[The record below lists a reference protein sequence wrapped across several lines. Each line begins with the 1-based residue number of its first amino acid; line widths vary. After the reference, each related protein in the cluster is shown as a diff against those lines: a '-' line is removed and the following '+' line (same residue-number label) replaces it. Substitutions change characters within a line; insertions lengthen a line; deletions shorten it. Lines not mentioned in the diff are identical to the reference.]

1 MGSRIQDKTI
11 AFIGD
16 SLGRPHFQSLI
27 VRMVMVTGG
36 EEIPDVHN
44 IKSNYGMA
52 SLKLVVLFVFVLMVG
67 LIGSRAAR
75 RTFFITGHH
84 CNSGK
89 LASNRWMMYVDG
101 RPNTDKK
108 MGLTAK
114 SNESADLN
122 FSRYDDTFFEAAGM
136 CLIDNNFLFHVKLGN
151 LGLALISLLGDLT
164 PPLSMQGCCRVTHE
178 MLNRTDPVSIHYLL
192 HCDLVATGES
202 SFNRSAGNPLFQSI
216 QVVQG

>member
-52 SLKLVVLFVFVLMVG
+52 SSKLVVLFIDILMVG

-75 RTFFITGHH
+75 RTFFITRRLLVEVSNTAVRHH

-89 LASNRWMMYVDG
+89 LAGNRWVMYVDG

-108 MGLTAK
+108 MVEMVQK
-114 SNESADLN
+114 
-122 FSRYDDTFFEAAGM
+122 FSIG
-136 CLIDNNFLFHVKLGN
+136 IGN
-151 LGLALISLLGDLT
+151 LEHLGTCDNSTPLAGGSEVLQDDSNDPITENTILLRYWILLLY
-164 PPLSMQGCCRVTHE
+164 LS
-178 MLNRTDPVSIHYLL
+178 
-192 HCDLVATGES
+192 
-202 SFNRSAGNPLFQSI
+202 
-216 QVVQG
+216 